1 MPLVCF
7 SYVQTGDTNPEYCTQ
22 VKGGTTIRHSWKLS
36 KIKKTMNTKQCLC
49 RYVRV
54 YACMYVLYIY
64 IYYGTP
70 YDQYSTFRMYDATFR
85 MYYPTLLITH
95 QPACN
100 THQHGEYAPT
110 WRIRTNLHSSIS
122 GRMMLTNAGWCVY
135 SHVGAYLHVDSFSPF
150 TNADLKGGTD
160 GGGECRSTLPYGIP

>member
-1 MPLVCF
+1 MV
-7 SYVQTGDTNPEYCTQ
+7 
-22 VKGGTTIRHSWKLS
+22 R
-36 KIKKTMNTKQCLC
+36 NTKGEKWTFKPQAME
-49 RYVRV
+49 RH
-54 YACMYVLYIY
+54 M
-64 IYYGTP
+64 TK
-70 YDQYSTFRMYDATFR
+70 YSTFRMYDATFR

-160 GGGECRSTLPYGIP
+160 GGGECPSTLPYGIP

>member
-1 MPLVCF
+1 MSTVRLRIGLRKGELIVI
-7 SYVQTGDTNPEYCTQ
+7 CTRCYPQ
-22 VKGGTTIRHSWKLS
+22 
-36 KIKKTMNTKQCLC
+36 
-49 RYVRV
+49 
-54 YACMYVLYIY
+54 MYTYIY
-64 IYYGTP
+64 ICVCVCMERHMTK
-70 YDQYSTFRMYDATFR
+70 YSTFRMYDATFR
-85 MYYPTLLITH
+85 MYYPTWLITH

-160 GGGECRSTLPYGIP
+160 GGGECPSTLPYGIP